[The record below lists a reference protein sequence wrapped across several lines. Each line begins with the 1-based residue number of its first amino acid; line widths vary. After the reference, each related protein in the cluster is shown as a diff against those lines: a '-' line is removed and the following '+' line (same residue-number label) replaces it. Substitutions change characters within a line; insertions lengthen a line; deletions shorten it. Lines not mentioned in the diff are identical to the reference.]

1 MKSIL
6 RFSLLLL
13 FFYPFLNADT
23 ISLKTMQK
31 EKRVAFVI
39 GNGEYD
45 DFPVETATR
54 DSNIMKTFL
63 EKHNFEVVYVENASK
78 REIIKGIRS
87 FNSSMKEGG
96 IALFYFTGHTIQVKG
111 KNYLIPVEA
120 SIENDYHV
128 LYEAIELD
136 AIIKKMKKTGNR
148 LNMLIINAANQ
159 NAYAEKFRVKK
170 KGLAKIKT
178 SSNMDLILSTAPNK
192 ALKDYP
198 FTTKLVPILSLK
210 GTSNEEGLK
219 QFQKRYK
226 QPYVKL
232 SDQSFYF
239 NLPDKLESKEEK
251 LWRETLALGS
261 TAAYANY
268 LLLYPKSGH
277 ATQASS
283 TLDTLK
289 RQAQEKLEKQTL
301 LEANAISDEGSK
313 QELETLKEEQEKKL
327 LGSAEEEKRLADE
340 KKAKEERA
348 IAAALDEEKRI
359 ARANTHYVEPVMQ
372 LIKAGSFTMGSNE
385 GNEDE
390 TPPHLATIDKDFYI
404 GRFEVTNIEYREFI
418 RATKKK
424 TMIPPN
430 WTTDMQP
437 AVGVSWDDANAY
449 AAWLSDLTQKKYRL
463 PTEKEWEYAARA
475 GATTRYYWGDRDT
488 SHRKDAWRKEYPD
501 NAHSYAWV
509 KTNAEDITHT
519 VGEKKPNK
527 WGLHD
532 ILGNVWEWCSD
543 SYTENYNAPAE
554 EESLK
559 VIRGGSWFST
569 PEELTLSHRG
579 SNVTDFTSYSIGFRL
594 VREK

>member
-1 MKSIL
+1 MKFIL
-6 RFSLLLL
+6 RFTLLLL
-13 FFYPFLNADT
+13 LLYPFLNADT
-23 ISLKTMQK
+23 TSLKTMKK

-39 GNGEYD
+39 GNGDYD
-45 DFPVETATR
+45 DFPVVTATR
-54 DSNIMKTFL
+54 DADIMKTFL
-63 EKHNFEVVYVENASK
+63 EEHNFEVVYAENASK
-78 REIIKGIRS
+78 REIIKGIRT
-87 FNSSMKEGG
+87 FNSSMQDGG

-136 AIIKKMKKTGNR
+136 AILKKMNKTGNR
-148 LNMLIINAANQ
+148 LNMVIINAANQ

-178 SSNMDLILSTAPNK
+178 TNSMDLILSTAPNK

-198 FTTKLVPILSLK
+198 FTMKLIPILSLK
-210 GTSNEEGLK
+210 GTSNKEGLK
-219 QFQKRYK
+219 QFQERYK

-232 SDQSFYF
+232 SDQDFYF
-239 NLPDKLESKEEK
+239 NLPDRLEDKEEK
-251 LWRETLALGS
+251 LWKETLALGS

-268 LLLYPKSGH
+268 LSLYPNSAYAKQ
-277 ATQASS
+277 ATTA
-283 TLDTLK
+283 LDSIK
-289 RQAQEKLEKQTL
+289 RKTQEKLDKQKR
-301 LEANAISDEGSK
+301 LEVEVSKDETAK
-313 QELETLKEEQEKKL
+313 QQLETLKEEQEKKL
-327 LGSAEEEKRLADE
+327 LSESEELKRLADE
-340 KKAKEERA
+340 KKAKEELA
-348 IAAALDEEKRI
+348 IAAALAEEKRI
-359 ARANTHYVEPVMQ
+359 ARANTHFVEPVMQ
-372 LIKAGSFTMGSNE
+372 LIKAGSFTMGSND

-390 TPPHLATIDKDFYI
+390 RPQHTAAIEKDFYI
-404 GRFEVTNIEYREFI
+404 GRFEVTNVEYNEFI

-449 AAWLSDLTQKKYRL
+449 AAWLSDLTQKTYRL

-519 VGEKKPNK
+519 VGEKKPNQ

-532 ILGNVWEWCSD
+532 VLGNVWEWCSD
-543 SYTENYNAPAE
+543 TYTENYNAPAE

>member
-13 FFYPFLNADT
+13 LLYPFLNAGT

-54 DSNIMKTFL
+54 DADIMKTFL
-63 EKHNFEVVYVENASK
+63 EEHNFEVIYAENASK
-78 REIIKGIRS
+78 REIIKGIRA
-87 FNSSMKEGG
+87 FNSSMQEDG

-111 KNYLIPVEA
+111 TNYLIPVEA

-128 LYEAIELD
+128 LYEAIDLN

-148 LNMLIINAANQ
+148 LNILIINAANQ
-159 NAYAEKFRVKK
+159 NAYAEKFRVKE
-170 KGLAKIKT
+170 KGLAKIKA
-178 SSNMDLILSTAPNK
+178 SKNMDLILSTAPNK
-192 ALKDYP
+192 TLKDYP

-210 GTSNEEGLK
+210 GTSNKEGLE

-239 NLPDKLESKEEK
+239 NLPDKLEDKEEK
-251 LWRETLALGS
+251 LWRETVALGS
-261 TAAYANY
+261 IAAYTNY
-268 LLLYPKSGH
+268 LSLHPNSEHTK
-277 ATQASS
+277 QAST
-283 TLDTLK
+283 TLDTLEQK
-289 RQAQEKLEKQTL
+289 AQEALEKEKR
-301 LEANAISDEGSK
+301 LEVKAEQDEAAK

-327 LGSAEEEKRLADE
+327 LSTEEEQKRLAAE
-340 KKAKEERA
+340 IKAKEELA
-348 IAAALDEEKRI
+348 IAAALAEEKRI
-359 ARANTHYVEPVMQ
+359 ARANAHFVEPVMQ
-372 LIKAGSFTMGSNE
+372 LIKAGSFTMGSND

-390 TPPHLATIDKDFYI
+390 KPLHTATIDKDFYI
-404 GRFEVTNIEYREFI
+404 GRFEVTNVEYREFI

-501 NAHSYAWV
+501 NAHSYAWI

-519 VGEKKPNK
+519 VGQKKPNQ

-532 ILGNVWEWCSD
+532 VLGNVWEWCSD
-543 SYTENYNAPAE
+543 TYTENYNAPAE

-559 VIRGGSWFST
+559 IIRGGSWFST

>member
-1 MKSIL
+1 MKFIL

-54 DSNIMKTFL
+54 DSDIMKTFL
-63 EKHNFEVVYVENASK
+63 EEHNFEVVYVENASK

-148 LNMLIINAANQ
+148 LNMIIINAANQ

-178 SSNMDLILSTAPNK
+178 SSNMDLIFSTAPNK

-210 GTSNEEGLK
+210 GTSNKEGLRK
-219 QFQKRYK
+219 FQERYK

-251 LWRETLALGS
+251 LWRETLALDS

-268 LLLYPKSGH
+268 LLFYPKSGH

-313 QELETLKEEQEKKL
+313 QELETLKEGQEKKL

-519 VGEKKPNK
+519 VGEKKPNQ

-543 SYTENYNAPAE
+543 SYTENYNTPAE

>member
-1 MKSIL
+1 MRFTLHFLLSIL
-6 RFSLLLL
+6 L
-13 FFYPFLNADT
+13 FYPTLNADT
-23 ISLKTMQK
+23 TSLKTMK
-31 EKRVAFVI
+31 TEKRVAFVI
-39 GNGEYD
+39 GNSEYD

-54 DSNIMKTFL
+54 DAESMKAFL
-63 EKHNFEVVYVENASK
+63 QEHNFEVVYAENASK
-78 REIIKGIRS
+78 REIIKGIRA
-87 FNSSMKEGG
+87 FNSIMQEDG
-96 IALFYFTGHTIQVKG
+96 IALFYFTGHTIQIKG
-111 KNYLIPVEA
+111 KNYIIPVEA

-148 LNMLIINAANQ
+148 LNILIINAASQ
-159 NAYAEKFRVKK
+159 NAYANKFRVKK

-178 SSNMDLILSTAPNK
+178 TNEMDLILSSAPNK
-192 ALKDYP
+192 ALKNYP
-198 FTTKLVPILSLK
+198 FTTRLIPLLSLK
-210 GTSNEEGLK
+210 GTSNKEALK
-219 QFQKRYK
+219 EFQQRYK

-232 SDQSFYF
+232 SNQAFYF

-261 TAAYANY
+261 TAAYAAY
-268 LLLYPKSGH
+268 LSLYPDSQHSK
-277 ATQASS
+277 QAST
-283 TLDTLK
+283 TLDEIK
-289 RQAQEKLEKQTL
+289 RKSQAQL
-301 LEANAISDEGSK
+301 
-313 QELETLKEEQEKKL
+313 
-327 LGSAEEEKRLADE
+327 EEEKPAEIEASKDETVKQEPESPEATQEDKRSDVAKEQERLAEE
-340 KKAKEERA
+340 KKAQEALA
-348 IAAALDEEKRI
+348 IAAALAEEKRI
-359 ARANTHYVEPVMQ
+359 ARANAHFIEPVMQ
-372 LIKAGSFTMGSNE
+372 LIKAGSFTMGSND

-390 TPPHLATIDKDFYI
+390 KPPHTVTIDKDFYI
-404 GRFEVTNIEYREFI
+404 GRFEVTNVEYNEFI

-463 PTEKEWEYAARA
+463 PTEEEWEYAARA
-475 GATTRYYWGDRDT
+475 GTTTRYYWGDRDT

-501 NAHSYAWV
+501 NAHSYAWI
-509 KTNAEDITHT
+509 KTNAEDITHS
-519 VGEKKPNK
+519 VGQKKPNQ
-527 WGLHD
+527 WGMHD
-532 ILGNVWEWCSD
+532 VLGNVWEWCSD
-543 SYTENYNAPAE
+543 TYTDGYNTPAE

-559 VIRGGSWFST
+559 IIRGGSWFST

>member
-1 MKSIL
+1 MKFTL

-13 FFYPFLNADT
+13 LFFSFLNADRV
-23 ISLKTMQK
+23 SLETMKK

-39 GNGEYD
+39 GNGEYEE
-45 DFPVETATR
+45 FPVETATR
-54 DSNIMKTFL
+54 DADIMKTFL
-63 EKHNFEVVYVENASK
+63 EEHNFEVIYAEDASK
-78 REIIKGIRS
+78 REIIKGIRA
-87 FNSSMKEGG
+87 FNSSMQEDGV
-96 IALFYFTGHTIQVKG
+96 ALLYFTGHTIQVKG

-148 LNMLIINAANQ
+148 LNIVIINAANQ

-178 SSNMDLILSTAPNK
+178 TDNIDLILSTAPDK
-192 ALKDYP
+192 SLKDYP
-198 FTTKLVPILSLK
+198 FTTKLVPLLSLK
-210 GTSNEEGLK
+210 GTSNQEALK
-219 QFQKRYK
+219 LFQELYT

-239 NLPDKLESKEEK
+239 NLPDKLETKEERQWK
-251 LWRETLALGS
+251 ETLELGS
-261 TAAYANY
+261 TAAFASY
-268 LLLYPKSGH
+268 LALYPDSKHSK
-277 ATQASS
+277 QASS
-283 TLDTLK
+283 KLDALRLK
-289 RQAQEKLEKQTL
+289 DQKELEKEKL
-301 LEANAISDEGSK
+301 LEGKSAEDETAK
-313 QELETLKEEQEKKL
+313 KELEVLKEDQEKKL
-327 LGSAEEEKRLADE
+327 SNEAEVQKRLADA
-340 KKAKEERA
+340 KKAAEELA
-348 IAAALDEEKRI
+348 IAAALAEEKRI
-359 ARANTHYVEPVMQ
+359 ARANTHFIEPVMQ

-390 TPPHLATIDKDFYI
+390 KPQHAATIEKDFYI
-404 GRFEVTNIEYREFI
+404 GRFEVTNAEYNEFV

-475 GATTRYYWGDRDT
+475 GAATRYYWGDRDT

-509 KTNAEDITHT
+509 KTNSEDITHT
-519 VGEKKPNK
+519 VGQKKPNQ

-543 SYTENYNAPAE
+543 TYTENYDAPAE

-559 VIRGGSWFST
+559 IIRGGSWFST

>member
-1 MKSIL
+1 MKFIL
-6 RFSLLLL
+6 RFFLLLL
-13 FFYPFLNADT
+13 LFYPFLNADT

-54 DSNIMKTFL
+54 DADIMKTFL
-63 EKHNFEVVYVENASK
+63 QEHNFEVIYAENASK
-78 REIIKGIRS
+78 REIIRGIRA
-87 FNSSMKEGG
+87 FNSSMQEGG

-111 KNYLIPVEA
+111 TNYLIPVEA

-128 LYEAIELD
+128 LYEAIELN

-159 NAYAEKFRVKK
+159 NAYADKFRVKE
-170 KGLAKIKT
+170 KGLAKIKV
-178 SSNMDLILSTAPNK
+178 SKNMDLILSTAPNK

-210 GTSNEEGLK
+210 GMSNEEGLE

-239 NLPDKLESKEEK
+239 NLPDKLEDKEEK

-261 TAAYANY
+261 TAAFTNY
-268 LLLYPKSGH
+268 LSLYPNSEHTK
-277 ATQASS
+277 QAG
-283 TLDTLK
+283 TMLDSLQQK
-289 RQAQEKLEKQTL
+289 AQDELEKQKH
-301 LEANAISDEGSK
+301 LETQAQHDKAAK
-313 QELETLKEEQEKKL
+313 LELETLKEEQEEKL
-327 LGSAEEEKRLADE
+327 LSTEEEQKRLADAE
-340 KKAKEERA
+340 KTKEELA
-348 IAAALDEEKRI
+348 IAAALAEEKRI
-359 ARANTHYVEPVMQ
+359 ARANAHFVEPVMQ
-372 LIKAGSFTMGSNE
+372 LIKAGSFSMGSND

-390 TPPHLATIDKDFYI
+390 KPLHTATIDKDFYI
-404 GRFEVTNIEYREFI
+404 GRFEITNVEYNEFI

-463 PTEKEWEYAARA
+463 PTEKEWEYAARS

-509 KTNAEDITHT
+509 KTNSEDITHT
-519 VGEKKPNK
+519 VGQKKPNQ

-532 ILGNVWEWCSD
+532 VLGNVWEWCSD
-543 SYTENYNAPAE
+543 TYTENYNVPAE

-559 VIRGGSWFST
+559 IIRGGSWFST

>member
-1 MKSIL
+1 MKFIL

-63 EKHNFEVVYVENASK
+63 EEHNFEVVYVENASK

-148 LNMLIINAANQ
+148 LNMIIINAANQ

-178 SSNMDLILSTAPNK
+178 SSNMDLIFSTAPNK

-210 GTSNEEGLK
+210 GTSNKEGLRK
-219 QFQKRYK
+219 FQERYK

-251 LWRETLALGS
+251 LWRETLALDS

-268 LLLYPKSGH
+268 LLFYPKSGH

-313 QELETLKEEQEKKL
+313 QELETLKEGQEKKL

-519 VGEKKPNK
+519 VGEKKPNQ

-543 SYTENYNAPAE
+543 SYTENYNTPAE

>member
-1 MKSIL
+1 MKFTL
-6 RFSLLLL
+6 RFSLFLLL
-13 FFYPFLNADT
+13 FSSFLNAST
-23 ISLKTMQK
+23 TSLQTMKK

-39 GNGEYD
+39 GNGDYYE
-45 DFPVETATR
+45 FPLETATR
-54 DSNIMKTFL
+54 DADIMKTFL
-63 EKHNFEVVYVENASK
+63 EEHNFEVIYAEDASK
-78 REIIKGIRS
+78 RAIIKGIRA
-87 FNSSMKEGG
+87 FNASMQEDG
-96 IALFYFTGHTIQVKG
+96 IALLYFTGHTIQVKG

-128 LYEAIELD
+128 LYEAVELD
-136 AIIKKMKKTGNR
+136 AIIKKMKKNGNR
-148 LNMLIINAANQ
+148 LNIVIINAANQ

-178 SSNMDLILSTAPNK
+178 PSNMDLIFSTAPNK

-198 FTTKLVPILSLK
+198 FTTKLVPLLSLK
-210 GTSNEEGLK
+210 GTSNQEGLK
-219 QFQKRYK
+219 LFQELYT

-239 NLPDKLESKEEK
+239 NLPDKLETKEEK
-251 LWRETLALGS
+251 QWRKTVALGS
-261 TAAYANY
+261 AAAYAGF
-268 LLLYPKSGH
+268 LSSFPKSKYTSQ
-277 ATQASS
+277 ATA
-283 TLDTLK
+283 TLDGL
-289 RQAQEKLEKQTL
+289 
-301 LEANAISDEGSK
+301 
-313 QELETLKEEQEKKL
+313 
-327 LGSAEEEKRLADE
+327 E
-340 KKAKEERA
+340 KKAQAAKEAQELLKTDSPQAEEQALDPAKEEKSTEQLDKTPEKKTEKPAEKSREELA
-348 IAAALDEEKRI
+348 IAAALAEEKRI
-359 ARANTHYVEPVMQ
+359 ARAHAHFVEPVMQ
-372 LIKAGSFTMGSNE
+372 LIKAGSFTMGSE
-385 GNEDE
+385 DGNEDE
-390 TPPHLATIDKDFYI
+390 KPQHTATIDQDFYI
-404 GRFEVTNIEYREFI
+404 GRFEITNVEYNEFL

-463 PTEKEWEYAARA
+463 PTEKEWEYSARA

-501 NAHSYAWV
+501 NAHSYAWI
-509 KTNAEDITHT
+509 KTNSEDITHT
-519 VGEKKPNK
+519 VGQKKPNQ

-532 ILGNVWEWCSD
+532 VLGNVWEWCSD
-543 SYTENYNAPAE
+543 TYAENYNAPAE

-559 VIRGGSWFST
+559 IIRGGSWFST

>member
-54 DSNIMKTFL
+54 DSDIMKTFL
-63 EKHNFEVVYVENASK
+63 EEHNFEVVYAENASK

-87 FNSSMKEGG
+87 FNSSMQEGG

-148 LNMLIINAANQ
+148 LNIVIINAANQ

-178 SSNMDLILSTAPNK
+178 TRNMDLILSTAPNK

-210 GTSNEEGLK
+210 GTSNKEGLR
-219 QFQKRYK
+219 QFQERYK

-239 NLPDKLESKEEK
+239 NLPDKLENKEEK

-261 TAAYANY
+261 TAAYVNY
-268 LLLYPKSGH
+268 LSLYPNSGH
-277 ATQASS
+277 AKQAGI

-289 RQAQEKLEKQTL
+289 REAQEEVEKQKL
-301 LEANAISDEGSK
+301 LEAKAINDEGSK

-327 LGSAEEEKRLADE
+327 LSAAEEEKRLADE
-340 KKAKEERA
+340 KKAKEELA
-348 IAAALDEEKRI
+348 IAAALAEEKRI
-359 ARANTHYVEPVMQ
+359 ARANAHYVEPVMI
-372 LIKAGSFTMGSNE
+372 LIKAGSFTMGSDD

-390 TPPHLATIDKDFYI
+390 KPPHTATIDKDFYI
-404 GRFEVTNIEYREFI
+404 GRFEVTNVEYKEFI

-519 VGEKKPNK
+519 VGEKKPNQ

-543 SYTENYNAPAE
+543 SYSENYNAPAE

-559 VIRGGSWFST
+559 IIRGGSWFST

>member
-1 MKSIL
+1 MKFTL
-6 RFSLLLL
+6 RFSLLFLL
-13 FFYPFLNADT
+13 FFSFLNADT
-23 ISLKTMQK
+23 VSLKTMKK

-39 GNGEYD
+39 GNGDYD
-45 DFPVETATR
+45 EFPLETATR
-54 DSNIMKTFL
+54 DADIMKTFL
-63 EKHNFEVVYVENASK
+63 EEHDFEVIYAEDASK
-78 REIIKGIRS
+78 RSIIKGIRA
-87 FNSSMKEGG
+87 FNSSMQENG
-96 IALFYFTGHTIQVKG
+96 IALLYFTGHTIQVKG

-136 AIIKKMKKTGNR
+136 AIIKKMNKNGNR
-148 LNMLIINAANQ
+148 LNIVIINAANQ

-170 KGLAKIKT
+170 KGLARIKT
-178 SSNMDLILSTAPNK
+178 NDKIDLILSTAPNK
-192 ALKDYP
+192 TLKDYP
-198 FTTKLVPILSLK
+198 FTTKLVPLLSLK
-210 GTSNEEGLK
+210 GTSNQEALK
-219 QFQKRYK
+219 LFQELYT
-226 QPYVKL
+226 QSYVIL

-239 NLPDKLESKEEK
+239 NLPDKLETKEERQWK
-251 LWRETLALGS
+251 ETLALGS
-261 TAAYANY
+261 AAAYTSF
-268 LLLYPKSGH
+268 LSSFPKSKHTGQ
-277 ATQASS
+277 ATV
-283 TLDTLK
+283 TLDELK
-289 RQAQEKLEKQTL
+289 NKAQAAKAEQEL
-301 LEANAISDEGSK
+301 LEADLPQAEK
-313 QELETLKEEQEKKL
+313 KELDPLKEEKDKEQLDKPSEKE
-327 LGSAEEEKRLADE
+327 SAIPAEPSREEL
-340 KKAKEERA
+340 A
-348 IAAALDEEKRI
+348 IAAALAEEKRI
-359 ARANTHYVEPVMQ
+359 LRANTHFVEPVMQ
-372 LIKAGSFTMGSNE
+372 LIKAGSFTMGSSE

-390 TPPHLATIDKDFYI
+390 RPLHTATIEKDFYI
-404 GRFEVTNIEYREFI
+404 GRFEITNVEYNEFV

-437 AVGVSWDDANAY
+437 AVGVSWNDANDY

-501 NAHSYAWV
+501 NAHSYAWI
-509 KTNAEDITHT
+509 KTNSEDITHE
-519 VGEKKPNK
+519 VGQKQPNQ

-543 SYTENYNAPAE
+543 TYTENYNVPAE

>member
-1 MKSIL
+1 MKFIL
-6 RFSLLLL
+6 RFFLIFLLS
-13 FFYPFLNADT
+13 YTFLNADT
-23 ISLKTMQK
+23 ISLKTMQN

-39 GNGEYD
+39 GNGEYE
-45 DFPVETATR
+45 DFPVEMATR
-54 DSNIMKTFL
+54 DADIMKTFL
-63 EKHNFEVVYVENASK
+63 EEHNFEVIYAENASK
-78 REIIKGIRS
+78 REIIKGIRA
-87 FNSSMKEGG
+87 FNSSMQEDG

-111 KNYLIPVEA
+111 QNYLIPVEA

-136 AIIKKMKKTGNR
+136 AILKKMKKTGNR
-148 LNMLIINAANQ
+148 LNIVIINAANQ

-170 KGLAKIKT
+170 KGLAKIQT
-178 SSNMDLILSTAPNK
+178 SKNLDLILSTAPNK

-210 GTSNEEGLK
+210 GTSNKEALK
-219 QFQKRYK
+219 QFQERYK

-232 SDQSFYF
+232 SDQNFYF

-261 TAAYANY
+261 TAAYASF
-268 LLLYPKSGH
+268 LASFPKSEHAGQASTTLDALKLTTQEELEQENLIEVNAQKDKP
-277 ATQASS
+277 ATQELDPLNESQTKGPLNIAAESTPLAS
-283 TLDTLK
+283 DK
-289 RQAQEKLEKQTL
+289 K
-301 LEANAISDEGSK
+301 SK
-313 QELETLKEEQEKKL
+313 KEL
-327 LGSAEEEKRLADE
+327 
-340 KKAKEERA
+340 A
-348 IAAALDEEKRI
+348 IAAALAEEKRI
-359 ARANTHYVEPVMQ
+359 LRANAHYVEPVMQ
-372 LIKAGSFTMGSNE
+372 LIKAGSFTMGSND

-390 TPPHLATIDKDFYI
+390 RPLHTATIDKDFYI
-404 GRFEVTNIEYREFI
+404 GRFEITNIEYNEFI

-449 AAWLSDLTQKKYRL
+449 AAWLSDLTEKKYRL

-501 NAHSYAWV
+501 NAHSYAWI

-519 VGEKKPNK
+519 VGQKKPNE

-543 SYTENYNAPAE
+543 TYTDNYNTPAE

-559 VIRGGSWFST
+559 IIRGGSWFST